1 MREKA
6 AVAMSTSMRMD
17 AATTMTMR
25 KVIIAIATIEEELW
39 SCVPR
44 RCGNW
49 RRKAIR

>member
-1 MREKA
+1 MTMPRDATATTMREKVA
-6 AVAMSTSMRMD
+6 AAMNT
-17 AATTMTMR
+17 R
-25 KVIIAIATIEEELW
+25 KVITAIATIEEELW